1 MPKKAGATGTT
12 FLLRTCNSDLTAW
25 GGFQWPASGPVTC
38 PDWSAR
44 PHCGNG
50 LHGLLMGIGA
60 GGLLNWSDD
69 AKWMVVEV
77 DVASVV
83 SLDEGAKVKVPY
95 GTVVFCG
102 ARDGAIAFLIEKGAD
117 PALIVCGTA
126 TAGDSGTAT
135 AGDSGTATAGYSG
148 TATAGY
154 SGTATAGDS
163 GTARS
168 GTLGIVML
176 TYWDYSAERQRI
188 VIGYVGED
196 GIEAD
201 TWYRCTDKGKLVKVT
216 S

>member
-1 MPKKAGATGTT
+1 MKTPTKKRMPKKAGATGTT

-126 TAGDSGTAT
+126 TAGDSGTA
-135 AGDSGTATAGYSG
+135 
-148 TATAGY
+148 
-154 SGTATAGDS
+154 
-163 GTARS
+163 RS